1 MIRIADIPMPLDY
14 TGADLRRAAAK
25 KLRLEP
31 ERLKTVTLIKKSVD
45 ARRKSDVR
53 FIVTVDVQVDGR
65 EDRLLSRLR
74 DGKIRRAPDRTYA
87 MPRAGKLPQRPVV
100 VGFGPAGMFAG
111 LLLARAGLRPLIVER
126 GGAVE
131 EREKAVG
138 AFWEQRALRPECNV
152 QFGEGG
158 AGTFSDGKLNTGTKD
173 ERIFFVLQTLVE
185 HGAPEEI
192 LFEAKPHVG
201 TDRLPQAV
209 RAIRE
214 EIKSLGGEVRFDTKM
229 TDLLVR
235 DGAVHGVKLQS
246 GAASET
252 VETRHV
258 VLAIGH
264 SARDTFE
271 MLYGKACIPMEPKP
285 FSVGARIE
293 HRAETI
299 NRAQYG
305 AFAESPH
312 LGAADYKLNVHLENG
327 RGVYTF
333 CMCPG
338 GYVVGAASEEN
349 GVVTNGMSE
358 FARDGGNS
366 NAALLVGV
374 TPEDFGSAH
383 PLAGVEFQR
392 SIERAAFVAGGG
404 TYDAP
409 CQRVDDFLERR
420 PTADFGAVRPTYRPG
435 VAPGSLYGVLPDFI
449 CDSMAQG
456 IRKMGRYLAGFDDPD
471 ALLTA
476 PETRSSSPVR
486 ILRNETRECPTVR
499 GLFPCGEGAGYAG
512 GITSAAVDGLRCAE
526 EILRQSAENA
536 V

>member
-1 MIRIADIPMPLDY
+1 MIRISDLPMALGY
-14 TGADLRRAAAK
+14 TGGALRAAAAK

-31 ERLKTVTLIKKSVD
+31 SKLRSVALVKKSVD
-45 ARRKSDVR
+45 ARRKNDVK
-53 FIVTVDVQVDGR
+53 FIVTVDVQIEGS
-65 EDRLLSRLR
+65 EDKCLARLR
-74 DGKIRRAPDRTYA
+74 DGKIRKAPDRAYV
-87 MPRAGKLPQRPVV
+87 MPQAGRLRCRPVV

-111 LLLARAGLRPLIVER
+111 LLLARAGLCPIVIER
-126 GGAVE
+126 GEAVE
-131 EREKAVG
+131 NRQRSVA
-138 AFWEQRALRPECNV
+138 AFWKNRALDPESNV

-201 TDRLPQAV
+201 TDRLPQTV

-214 EIKSLGGEVRFDTKM
+214 EIIRLGGEVRFNTKM

-235 DGAVHGVKLQS
+235 DGAVRGVTVQS
-246 GAASET
+246 GISAERIET
-252 VETRHV
+252 EHV
-258 VLAIGH
+258 VLAVGH

-271 MLYGKACIPMEPKP
+271 MLYGKSCIPMEPKP

-305 AFAESPH
+305 AFAENPH

-349 GVVTNGMSE
+349 SVVTNGMSE
-358 FARDGGNS
+358 FARGGANS

-374 TPEDFGSAH
+374 TPEDFGSPH
-383 PLAGVEFQR
+383 PLAGIAFQR
-392 SIERAAFVAGGG
+392 AIERAAFAAGGG
-404 TYDAP
+404 DYSAP
-409 CQRVDDFLERR
+409 CQRVGDFLEKH
-420 PTADFGAVRPTYRPG
+420 PTTQFGAVRPTYEPG
-435 VAPGSLYGVLPDFI
+435 VTPGSLYGVLPDFV

-456 IRKMGRYLAGFDDPD
+456 VHKMGRYLTGFDDPD

-486 ILRNETRECPTVR
+486 ILRGERRECPTVR

-526 EILRQSAENA
+526 EILRQSREDA
-536 V
+536 

>member
-1 MIRIADIPMPLDY
+1 MIRIADLSMPLGY
-14 TGADLRRAAAK
+14 TGGDLRRAAAK
-25 KLRLEP
+25 KLRLAP
-31 ERLKTVTLIKKSVD
+31 EQLKGLTLVRRSVD
-45 ARRKSDVR
+45 ARRKSDVK
-53 FIVTVDVQVDGR
+53 FIVTVDVQAAGS
-65 EDRLLSRLR
+65 EEKLLSRLR
-74 DGKIRRAPDRTYA
+74 DGRIRQAPTRSYA
-87 MPRAGKLPQRPVV
+87 MPQAGALPLRPVV

-111 LLLARAGLRPLIVER
+111 LLLARAGLRPIIVER

-131 EREKAVG
+131 DRQAAVQRFWQTRVLDG
-138 AFWEQRALRPECNV
+138 ACNV

-173 ERIFFVLQTLVE
+173 ERIFFVLQTLAE

-192 LFEAKPHVG
+192 LFDAKPHVG
-201 TDRLPQAV
+201 TDRLPQTV

-214 EIKSLGGEVRFDTKM
+214 EIKSLGGTVRFHTKM
-229 TDLLVR
+229 ADLLVR
-235 DGAVHGVKLQS
+235 DGTVQGVVLECV
-246 GAASET
+246 GARET
-252 VETRHV
+252 LETRHV
-258 VLAIGH
+258 VLAVGH

-271 MLYGKACIPMEPKP
+271 MLCAKACIPMEPKP

-299 NRAQYG
+299 DRAQYG
-305 AFAESPH
+305 AFAGHPQ
-312 LGAADYKLNVHLENG
+312 LGAADYKLSVHLENG

-338 GYVVGAASEEN
+338 GSVVGAASEAG

-358 FARDGGNS
+358 FARDGVNS

-374 TPEDFGSAH
+374 SPADFGGEG
-383 PLAGVEFQR
+383 PLAGIAFQR
-392 SIERAAFVAGGG
+392 EIERAAFEAGGG
-404 TYDAP
+404 DYSAP
-409 CQRVDDFLERR
+409 CQRVGDFLERR
-420 PTADFGAVRPTYRPG
+420 RTASFGDVRPTYSPG
-435 VAPGSLYGVLPDFI
+435 IKPGDLRAVLPDFV

-456 IRKMGRYLAGFDDPD
+456 IREMGRKLRGFDDPD

-486 ILRNETRECPTVR
+486 ILRGENRECPAVR

-526 EILRQSAENA
+526 EILRQSKES
-536 V
+536 

>member
-1 MIRIADIPMPLDY
+1 MALGY

-25 KLRLEP
+25 KLRLAP
-31 ERLKTVTLIKKSVD
+31 EQLKSLALVKRSVD
-45 ARRKSDVR
+45 ARRKSDVK
-53 FIVTVDVQVDGR
+53 FIVTVDVQVAGS
-65 EDRLLSRLR
+65 EDKLLARLR
-74 DGKIRRAPDRTYA
+74 DSRVRPAPDRSYK
-87 MPRAGKLPQRPVV
+87 MPKAGALPLRPVV

-111 LLLARAGLRPLIVER
+111 LLLARAGLRPIVVER

-131 EREKAVG
+131 DRQNAVQR
-138 AFWEQRALRPECNV
+138 FWQDRALDSECNV

-173 ERIFFVLQTLVE
+173 ERIFFVLQTLAE

-192 LFEAKPHVG
+192 LFEAKPHIG
-201 TDRLPQAV
+201 TDRLPQTV

-214 EIKSLGGEVRFDTKM
+214 EIRRLGGEVRFNTKM
-229 TDLLVR
+229 EDLLVR
-235 DGAVHGVKLQS
+235 DGAVRGVVLAC
-246 GAASET
+246 GGVRET
-252 VETRHV
+252 LETRHV

-271 MLYGKACIPMEPKP
+271 MLCAKTCIPMEPKP

-299 NRAQYG
+299 DRAQYG
-305 AFAESPH
+305 AFAGHPQ

-338 GYVVGAASEEN
+338 GSVVGAASESG
-349 GVVTNGMSE
+349 GVVTNGMSA
-358 FARDGGNS
+358 FARDGENS

-374 TPEDFGSAH
+374 SPEDFGAEG
-383 PLAGVEFQR
+383 PLTGVAFQR
-392 SIERAAFVAGGG
+392 AIERAAFEAGGG
-404 TYDAP
+404 DYSAP
-409 CQRVDDFLERR
+409 CQRVGDFLERR
-420 PTADFGAVRPTYRPG
+420 RTAGFGAVRPTYQPG
-435 VAPGSLYGVLPDFI
+435 VAPGDLRAVLPCFV

-456 IRKMGRYLAGFDDPD
+456 IREMGKRLRGFDAPD

-486 ILRNETRECPTVR
+486 ILRGENRECPAVR

-526 EILRQSAENA
+526 EILRQSAEKER
-536 V
+536 